1 MVWYKRTHDGSQ
13 ETWVHNLN
21 LVTDQLTFLN
31 LSFPIHKMEIEPDD
45 LQGPSNYKILLA
57 LSSKAGSLKFL
68 YFILFHPFIDST
80 NIYSTKYCER
90 HRGRQTCFSPS
101 QNLQFGEGEKTAN

>member
-1 MVWYKRTHDGSQ
+1 MVWYKRTQGGSQ

-21 LVTDQLTFLN
+21 SVTNQLTFLN
-31 LSFPIHKMEIEPDD
+31 LSFPIRKMEIEPDD

-57 LSSKAGSLKFL
+57 LSSKVGSSKFVYFIL
-68 YFILFHPFIDST
+68 FYFILFHPFIDST

-90 HRGRQTCFSPS
+90 H
-101 QNLQFGEGEKTAN
+101 